1 MLREMKHSW
10 LCLQNSS
17 ATLNISH
24 LFVSSGIKQGSKQ
37 GDNKAVYIPK
47 PLLGPSSCSSL
58 CSFLKCFPAAA
69 INISDSSSGKRE
81 VAPVPPPPPQRGGQ
95 RREECKY
102 CAVVV
107 SIKRVEKGGG
117 GGCQKHATKKCE
129 NVRNC
134 FCGIL
139 ALFLWELSHILCHP
153 VHTEYLRRGVTSFP
167 PSIVPPV
174 APLPSDSC
182 PGMIFTRRI
191 ITMTTSTIDA
201 SEQNGDSL
209 PWVSCHLSS
218 SSFV

>member
-1 MLREMKHSW
+1 M
-10 LCLQNSS
+10 
-17 ATLNISH
+17 
-24 LFVSSGIKQGSKQ
+24 
-37 GDNKAVYIPK
+37 YIPK

-81 VAPVPPPPPQRGGQ
+81 VAPFPLPPPPPPPRGGQ

-107 SIKRVEKGGG
+107 SIKRVEKKEEEEEDAKSMR
-117 GGCQKHATKKCE
+117 QKSVRMCE
-129 NVRNC
+129 IV
-134 FCGIL
+134 FAEFL
-139 ALFLWELSHILCHP
+139 APFLWELSHILCHP
-153 VHTEYLRRGVTSFP
+153 VRTEYQRRGVTSFP

-174 APLPSDSC
+174 APPLPSDSC
-182 PGMIFTRRI
+182 PGMIFTRHP
-191 ITMTTSTIDA
+191 ITMTTSAIDA

-218 SSFV
+218 SFV